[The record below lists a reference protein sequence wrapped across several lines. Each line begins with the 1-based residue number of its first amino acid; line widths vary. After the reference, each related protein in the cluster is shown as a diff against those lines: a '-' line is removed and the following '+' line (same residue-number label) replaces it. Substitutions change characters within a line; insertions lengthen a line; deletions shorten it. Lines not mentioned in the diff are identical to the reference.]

1 MLVHVSL
8 HGILV
13 RYLPDSTAGPRLDL
27 SLPAAATVR
36 EAVAALGLL
45 EAYVALA
52 SVNRKRARL
61 DSPLQDGDRLTLF
74 PPVVGG

>member
-1 MLVHVSL
+1 MLVHVRL
-8 HGILV
+8 HGVLV
-13 RYLPDSTAGPRLDL
+13 RYLPEPSLGPRLDL
-27 SLPAAATVR
+27 NLPGQATVR
-36 EAVAALGLL
+36 EAVAALGLP